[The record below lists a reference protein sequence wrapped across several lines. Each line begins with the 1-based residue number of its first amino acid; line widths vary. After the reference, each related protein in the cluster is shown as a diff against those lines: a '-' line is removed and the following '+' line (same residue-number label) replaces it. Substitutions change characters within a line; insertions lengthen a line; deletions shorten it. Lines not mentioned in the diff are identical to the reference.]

1 MTPPTQEHLAP
12 ARHRAD
18 IETAIGTLTLEATD
32 DALVRLRLP
41 DPSSPV
47 TRHTGA
53 DNRHALPTVL
63 AETARQLDEYLAGE
77 RTAFDVPIAPS
88 GTEFQRAVW
97 AALCEI
103 PYGTTA
109 TYGQLADRIGR
120 PGAARAVGLA
130 NNRNPIA
137 IIVPCHRVIGAGGK
151 LVGYG
156 GGLDLKARLL
166 VLEGSLAA

>member
-1 MTPPTQEHLAP
+1 MTPPLP
-12 ARHRAD
+12 RRAA

-32 DALVRLRLP
+32 DALVRLCLP
-41 DPSSPV
+41 DPASPV
-47 TRHTGA
+47 APQVGA
-53 DNRHALPTVL
+53 HDRRPLPTLL
-63 AETARQLDEYLAGE
+63 ADVARQLDEYLAGE
-77 RTAFDVPIAPS
+77 RTTFDVPIEPQ

-97 AALCEI
+97 SALCEI

-109 TYGQLADRIGR
+109 TYGELADRIGL

-137 IIVPCHRVIGAGGK
+137 IIVPCHRVIGADGR
-151 LVGYG
+151 LVGYD

>member
-1 MTPPTQEHLAP
+1 MTPPLRRTA
-12 ARHRAD
+12 A
-18 IETAIGTLTLEATD
+18 IETAIGTVTLEATD
-32 DALVRLRLP
+32 DALVGLRLP
-41 DPSSPV
+41 DPAWPV
-47 TRHTGA
+47 TRGVGGV
-53 DNRHALPTVL
+53 DRRALPALL
-63 AETARQLDEYLAGE
+63 ADVARQLDEYLAGE
-77 RTAFDVPIAPS
+77 RTTFDVPIEPQ
-88 GTEFQRAVW
+88 GTEFQQAVW

-109 TYGQLADRIGR
+109 TYGELADRIGR